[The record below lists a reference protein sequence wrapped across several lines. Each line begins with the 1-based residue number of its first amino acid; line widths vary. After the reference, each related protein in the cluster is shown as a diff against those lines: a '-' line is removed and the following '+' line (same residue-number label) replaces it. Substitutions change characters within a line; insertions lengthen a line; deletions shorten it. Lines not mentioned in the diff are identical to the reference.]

1 MKGTDVT
8 DAQLIHAWQ
17 FLQRAKDPSTQTW
30 PGDTVAI
37 HIPDLV
43 RLLAWYGAIRARS
56 GRNSPA
62 PLIQRCTCANP
73 GADLMTT
80 VCDCGTPT
88 TTRCDCHATEHDFYD
103 PRLEGEPNTKSLYDI
118 PSGCICLGDG
128 LMGMECTATE
138 HARLRDERP
147 AGSTGYPDYE
157 ATDPA
162 YSGVEAE
169 SVAVSQAE
177 KAALHIQ
184 PNDSTPE
191 LKDPRDERI
200 RELVIALNEAHA
212 NFIKEY
218 WATRAAESR
227 RDELQFRFD
236 AILGSEI
243 TARRKKQ
250 DDIWGGPEH
259 DDAHKPDDSEQ
270 PEEKEC
276 SINQN
281 ALMTTK
287 SPTKN

>member
-1 MKGTDVT
+1 
-8 DAQLIHAWQ
+8 
-17 FLQRAKDPSTQTW
+17 
-30 PGDTVAI
+30 
-37 HIPDLV
+37 
-43 RLLAWYGAIRARS
+43 
-56 GRNSPA
+56 
-62 PLIQRCTCANP
+62 
-73 GADLMTT
+73 MTT
-80 VCDCGTPT
+80 VCDCVTPT
-88 TTRCDCHATEHDFYD
+88 TTRCDCHATEH
-103 PRLEGEPNTKSLYDI
+103 E
-118 PSGCICLGDG
+118 
-128 LMGMECTATE
+128 
-138 HARLRDERP
+138 
-147 AGSTGYPDYE
+147 
-157 ATDPA
+157 PA

-218 WATRAAESR
+218 WARRAAESR

-259 DDAHKPDDSEQ
+259 DDAHKPDDWIRFLEDYVRRTRYCEDDETCEHFMFDVIALAVAAIRSSRR
-270 PEEKEC
+270 KR
-276 SINQN
+276 N
-281 ALMTTK
+281 A
-287 SPTKN
+287 